1 MTDDEL
7 MSRDEVAA
15 HLGISPESVRSWA
28 RRQKPQVPVHF
39 GYSRADVEAAIA
51 RRTGQGRR
59 TDLGKTMEEPTATNP
74 DTYNVAILG
83 YPQRQFVI
91 GQRVRVLANGLPTDP
106 GYEAIYRQGD
116 KGTVEKLGNGGFD
129 VVISFADGGACRY
142 TALDLGPA

>member
-1 MTDDEL
+1 MTGPL
-7 MSRDEVAA
+7 MSREEVAA
-15 HLGISPESVRSWA
+15 LLGIKPESVRSTL
-28 RRQKPQVPVHF
+28 RPYGITEQR
-39 GYSRADVEAAIA
+39 GYDRAAVEGLK
-51 RRTGQGRR
+51 RPGRGTR
-59 TDLGKTMEEPTATNP
+59 TDLRKTMEEPTASNP

-116 KGTVEKLGNGGFD
+116 TGTVEKLGNGGFD
-129 VVISFADGGACRY
+129 VVISFADDGACTY

>member
-1 MTDDEL
+1 MTDEV
-7 MSRDEVAA
+7 MSRDQVAA

-28 RRQKPQVPVHF
+28 RRWGVRS
-39 GYSRADVEAAIA
+39 GYSRADVEAAVA
-51 RRTGQGRR
+51 RRTGQGAR
-59 TDLGKTMEEPTATNP
+59 TDLGKTMEEPTPTNP

-83 YPQRQFVI
+83 YPKRQFVI
-91 GQRVRVLANGLPTDP
+91 GQHVRVLANGLPTDP

-129 VVISFADGGACRY
+129 VVISFADGGACTY